1 MTSSIDLTSKTKA
14 ELATLRANAE
24 RVLADPKRSARHAEA
39 QRMLDSLPVA
49 PPPISRGNGSRSSGG
64 GNGATQQAVAQLKQ
78 FTARLAAEYDLSPP
92 ADTKHPHQLVAK
104 DGTPK
109 VGGRQRKREVA
120 ADRYISH
127 RRGDE
132 VAALGWLRRLDEDGE
147 TGGAWY
153 LGDTGEPAADPSAAD
168 FATASAAFLKKLDAM
183 GTPRR

>member
-1 MTSSIDLTSKTKA
+1 MTSPIDLASKTKA

-24 RVLADPKRSARHAEA
+24 RVLADPTRRARHAEA

-49 PPPISRGNGSRSSGG
+49 PPPIARGGAG
-64 GNGATQQAVAQLKQ
+64 GATQHAVALLKA
-78 FTARLAAEYDLSPP
+78 FATRLAAEFDLSPP
-92 ADTKHPHQLVAK
+92 AETKHPHQLVAK

-109 VGGRQRKREVA
+109 VGGRQRKRDVA

-132 VAALGWLRRLDEDGE
+132 IATLGWLRRLEEDGE
-147 TGGAWY
+147 TGGGWY
-153 LGDTGEPAADPSAAD
+153 LGDTGEPAADATAGD
-168 FATASAAFLKKLDAM
+168 FAAASAAFLAKLDAI

>member
-1 MTSSIDLTSKTKA
+1 MDLTIKSKA
-14 ELATLRANAE
+14 ELAALRDNAE

-39 QRMLDSLPVA
+39 QRLLDSLPV
-49 PPPISRGNGSRSSGG
+49 PPPPAGRGG
-64 GNGATQQAVAQLKQ
+64 GGATPQSVAVLKD
-78 FTARLAAEYDLSPP
+78 FAARVAAEYDLSPP
-92 ADTKHPHQLVAK
+92 AGTKHPHQLVAK

-127 RRGDE
+127 RRGDA
-132 VAALGWLRRLDEDGE
+132 VATLGWLRRLEEDSE

-153 LGDTGEPAADPSAAD
+153 LGDTGAPAQDDTASD
-168 FATASAAFLKKLDAM
+168 FAAASAAFLKQLDAM